1 MTLILSNEDIGPLL
15 DMSEL
20 IATLESTY
28 LELSEGKGVTRN
40 RSDCITPT
48 KTEGRLYG
56 LKSMDGIVPSL
67 GVGAV
72 RIRSDMLSWPTK
84 QGRQRREKVPAA
96 KKGRWVGLI
105 LLFDSETGDPLAI
118 CPDGVIQR
126 MRVGATSALGAKH
139 LARPEASTVAL
150 IGSGWQAGA
159 QLLGICAVRPNETI
173 RCFSPNAEHRTA
185 FSREMTAQLGVEITP
200 AASPE
205 EAIKGADIVLC
216 ATSAID
222 AVFEEDWLEPGMHVG
237 SIRLPEISFGTL
249 KRADK
254 VFLHARDAVPV
265 HILARGVVVPEK
277 EEGRGWA
284 LASAIDLES
293 MPTLI
298 DIIGGK
304 AKGRDTAEQ
313 AICFINSQGL
323 GYQFAVAGAIAYR
336 KAVRSGIGNELPT
349 EWFTED
355 VH

>member
-1 MTLILSNEDIGPLL
+1 MTLILSNEDIEPLL
-15 DMSEL
+15 DMTEL
-20 IATLESTY
+20 IDALEASY
-28 LELSEGKGVTRN
+28 VELSDGRGVTRN

-48 KTEGRLYG
+48 RTEGRLYG

-84 QGRQRREKVPAA
+84 EGQQRREKVPAA
-96 KKGRWVGLI
+96 AKGRWVGLI

-126 MRVGATSALGAKH
+126 MRVGATSALGAKY
-139 LARPEASTVAL
+139 LAPSDAGSVGL

-159 QLLGICAVRPNETI
+159 QLMGICAVRNVTRV
-173 RCFSPNAEHRTA
+173 RCFSPNAAHCTD
-185 FSREMTAQLGVEITP
+185 FSREMTKQLGVEVSP
-200 AASPE
+200 VASAEAAVE
-205 EAIKGADIVLC
+205 QADVVLC

-222 AVFEEDWLEPGMHVG
+222 AVFHEDWLRPGMHVS
-237 SIRLPEISFGTL
+237 SIRLPEISIGTL

-254 VFLHARDAVPV
+254 IFLHARDAVPV
-265 HILARGVVVPEK
+265 HIVASGVVVPEK

-284 LASAIDLES
+284 LASDIDLES
-293 MPTLI
+293 LPTLI

-304 AKGRDTAEQ
+304 IRGRDNDAQST
-313 AICFINSQGL
+313 CFINSQGL

-336 KAVRSGIGNELPT
+336 RAVEERVGHELPT
-349 EWFTED
+349 EWFTES